1 MRKFSRCFTPEQ
13 IKKATELA
21 SQGCTVKVICD
32 SIGICEAVYYKL
44 KAEYQKEDSTYEFTE
59 SEKEFV
65 EKVTA
70 GINES
75 FVAME
80 TCVFGGCLTNPNL
93 ALETLS
99 RRRARDWGRKD
110 YQKIDANVKSSNTH
124 NIDYS
129 NLTEDEAKELF
140 KKKQEE
146 MKNEK

>member
-32 SIGICEAVYYKL
+32 SIGICEAV
-44 KAEYQKEDSTYEFTE
+44 SYEFTE